1 MSSRKITPIFV
12 ACIVSIGLI
21 TFAVTKDS
29 WGFSKSNSVYVAEN
43 NGTSGIHLAIEKAID
58 AAAEKD
64 TDGDGVKDW
73 EETFKK
79 SEAAGVATNGQTG
92 SEGSGTSANQ
102 KTKDASND
110 PKTKTEEISRNL
122 FSEYMQL
129 KQSGK
134 LNQDTMTNLV
144 NKAVSQVDTG
154 GLNIYSPSDIKTIPD
169 TDVIGAKNYANGL
182 VTIREKYRD
191 LYKQNQI
198 IIVGKTIN
206 FDDPASIES
215 IDSTSKLYEATA
227 KEMARLIVPK
237 SLVASH
243 VALLNDYVTSA
254 EGLGELARLK
264 TDPILALAGIQRH
277 VDSAKQEPEIFSG
290 ISQFFLSRG
299 LFFGPNEAGS
309 RITKI

>member
-12 ACIVSIGLI
+12 ACIVSALLI
-21 TFAVTKDS
+21 VFAITKDS
-29 WGFSKSNSVYVAEN
+29 WSFSKSNSVYIAEKN
-43 NGTSGIHLAIEKAID
+43 ETSGIHLAIEKAID

-79 SEAAGVATNGQTG
+79 SGTANASAGSG
-92 SEGSGTSANQ
+92 GSGTSADQN
-102 KTKDASND
+102 TKDASNE

-144 NKAVSQVDTG
+144 NKAVSQVDMG
-154 GLNIYSPSDIKTIPD
+154 GLNTYSPSDIKTIPD
-169 TDVIGAKNYANGL
+169 TDVIGAKNYANAL

-198 IIVGKTIN
+198 IIVAKAIN

-215 IDSTSKLYEATA
+215 IDSTSKLYESSAR
-227 KEMARLIVPK
+227 EMAKLIVPK

-254 EGLGELARLK
+254 EGLGDLARLK

-299 LFFGPNEAGS
+299 LFFSSDEAGS